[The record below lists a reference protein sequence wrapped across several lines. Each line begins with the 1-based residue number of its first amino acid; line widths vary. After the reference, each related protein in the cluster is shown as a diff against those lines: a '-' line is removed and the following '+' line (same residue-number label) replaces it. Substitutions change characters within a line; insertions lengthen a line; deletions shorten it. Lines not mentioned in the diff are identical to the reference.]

1 VGSRVGRYGHFLTSP
16 HTVAGKLVSVN
27 GFTVSEHCSDDGP
40 VEELIVE
47 LQARRRGAM
56 VDAFTVT
63 YHTRDGGR
71 YARTFRRALVMC
83 GTRIAPE
90 YC

>member
-1 VGSRVGRYGHFLTSP
+1 MFGHRSRVWCVR
-16 HTVAGKLVSVN
+16 VV
-27 GFTVSEHCSDDGP
+27 DGP